1 MPLENFGSVL
11 NFAIELEQQDAAFYS
26 QAAGNQ
32 DCSDCRELFEQLC
45 SEGAKQEKTL
55 VRARQENVTEMIL
68 QTIEGLHSGDFFV
81 DRSGPQSLNRKEL
94 LKRAADMEA
103 NAEAFY
109 NKAGEALSSL
119 SGVSRTFSR
128 LAAKRRQRRERLE
141 SMS

>member
-32 DCSDCRELFEQLC
+32 DCTDCRELFEQL
-45 SEGAKQEKTL
+45 STEGAKQEKTL

-68 QTIEGLHSGDFFV
+68 QTIEGLHSADFFV

-94 LKRAADMEA
+94 LKRAADLEA